1 VFGVV
6 YAAEDSDVAVLEAVA
21 RDFSPRIEVV
31 GDREIAI
38 DLIGVER
45 LFGDATEIAT
55 SIRSTAADR
64 GLRVRV
70 AMASTRTTARLI
82 VHHRAGITVID
93 PGMETS
99 TVAPLPLALLGV
111 LRKNANGSN
120 VSNESND
127 LSALLLTLRRW
138 GLRTLGEFATLP
150 SDDVAA
156 RLGQVGVWW
165 QRIAAGEDPLPL
177 VPSVPEERFEQTLE
191 LEWPIDG
198 LEPLSFVLG
207 RLMEP
212 LERHLEQR
220 DRGAAVLHVRLT
232 LVKGAGGQGTRP
244 VHERSLQL
252 PTPIRDART
261 LRTLALLDLESHPP
275 TAAIERVTVAVDP
288 TPGRIVQYSLLTR
301 PLPSPEQ
308 ISTLMARL
316 NALMGEGR
324 CGAPATVDSWRPGA
338 FAMERFAPEEIDRS
352 SRPNRSNRSSRSI
365 DVSALNDSKGSNV
378 PVVALR
384 RFRLP
389 IPARVHIESGKP
401 TRVLTDR
408 RGLSGGRVEQC
419 AGPWRTSGSWWTGDG
434 GEGGDLSRHDG
445 PRQRTVLGK
454 GGPGHRSLGG
464 GGWDRDEWDVTL
476 NDGATYR
483 VFRERDSGH
492 WFLEGIVD

>member
-1 VFGVV
+1 VFGAV
-6 YAAEDSDVAVLEAVA
+6 YAAEGSEFAALEAVA
-21 RDFSPRIEVV
+21 REFSPRIEAV
-31 GDREIAI
+31 DSREITL

-45 LFGDATEIAT
+45 LFGDAKEIAT
-55 SIRSTAADR
+55 SIRATAAER

-70 AMASTRTTARLI
+70 AIASTRTAARLL
-82 VHHRAGITVID
+82 VHHRAGLTVIER
-93 PGMETS
+93 GAEAATL
-99 TVAPLPLALLGV
+99 APLPLPLLAV
-111 LRKNANGSN
+111 LRQNANPSN
-120 VSNESND
+120 PSND
-127 LSALLLTLRRW
+127 PTGLLLTLRRW
-138 GLRTLGEFATLP
+138 GLRTLGEFVELP
-150 SDDVAA
+150 ADAVAA
-156 RLGQVGVWW
+156 RLGQEGVWW
-165 QRIAAGEDPLPL
+165 QRVAAGEDPLPL

-220 DRGAAVLHVRLT
+220 DRGGAVLHIRLT
-232 LVKGAGGQGTRP
+232 LVKGDDGTRA

-275 TAAIERVTVAVDP
+275 AAAIERVTVAIDP

-338 FAMERFAPEEIDRS
+338 FAMERFAPQEIDRS
-352 SRPNRSNRSSRSI
+352 NSN
-365 DVSALNDSKGSNV
+365 VSNDSNV
-378 PVVALR
+378 PAIALR

-389 IPARVHIESGKP
+389 IPARVHVESGKP
-401 TRVLTDR
+401 SRVMTDR

-419 AGPWRTSGSWWTGDG
+419 AGPWRTSGAWW
-434 GEGGDLSRHDG
+434 EESS
-445 PRQRTVLGK
+445 PAV
-454 GGPGHRSLGG
+454 
-464 GGWDRDEWDVTL
+464 WDHDEWDVTL

-483 VFRERDSGH
+483 VFHERDSGH
-492 WFLEGIVD
+492 WFLEGILD

>member
-1 VFGVV
+1 
-6 YAAEDSDVAVLEAVA
+6 
-21 RDFSPRIEVV
+21 
-31 GDREIAI
+31 
-38 DLIGVER
+38 VER
-45 LFGDATEIAT
+45 LFGDAKEIAT
-55 SIRSTAADR
+55 SIRATAADR

-70 AMASTRTTARLI
+70 AVASTRAAARLL
-82 VHHRAGITVID
+82 VHHRAGIAVID
-93 PGMETS
+93 PGMEAPTL
-99 TVAPLPLALLGV
+99 APLPLALLAV
-111 LRKNANGSN
+111 LRKNDPNDPNG
-120 VSNESND
+120 
-127 LSALLLTLRRW
+127 LLLTLRRW
-138 GLRTLGEFATLP
+138 GLRTLGEFVALP
-150 SDDVAA
+150 ADAVAA
-156 RLGQVGVWW
+156 RLGQAGVWW
-165 QRIAAGEDPLPL
+165 QRVAAGEDPLPL

-220 DRGAAVLHVRLT
+220 DRGGAVLHIRLT
-232 LVKGAGGQGTRP
+232 LVKGDDGTRA

-275 TAAIERVTVAVDP
+275 VAAIERVTVAVDP

-324 CGAPATVDSWRPGA
+324 CGAPASVDSWRPGA
-338 FAMERFAPEEIDRS
+338 FAMKPFNPDEGK
-352 SRPNRSNRSSRSI
+352 NVHLSNDTLRHRGTE
-365 DVSALNDSKGSNV
+365 VSFQSDLSASVPRCVVKTGDAV
-378 PVVALR
+378 APVVALR

-389 IPARVHIESGKP
+389 IPARVQVESGKP
-401 TRVLTDR
+401 SRVITDR

-419 AGPWRTSGSWWTGDG
+419 AGPWRTSGAWWAGDVG
-434 GEGGDLSRHDG
+434 EPGEGGRG
-445 PRQRTVLGK
+445 R
-454 GGPGHRSLGG
+454 RSLGE
-464 GGWDRDEWDVTL
+464 GGWDHDEWDVTL

-483 VFRERDSGH
+483 VFHERDSGH